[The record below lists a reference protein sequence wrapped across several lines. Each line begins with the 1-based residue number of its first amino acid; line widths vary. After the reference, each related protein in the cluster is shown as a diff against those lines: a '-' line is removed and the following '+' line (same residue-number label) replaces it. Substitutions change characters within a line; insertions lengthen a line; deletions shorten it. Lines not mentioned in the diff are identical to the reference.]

1 MEKFRRVTNM
11 AAISVLMRDEND
23 TVKKNNGKN
32 PTKYI
37 FSCNQCSK
45 KYIKII

>member
-23 TVKKNNGKN
+23 TVKKTTEKIQPN
-32 PTKYI
+32 I
-37 FSCNQCSK
+37 FLAAISVPKST
-45 KYIKII
+45 